1 MLELNWQNN
10 LMKQNFS
17 LALNP
22 SSPCHPR
29 SPSHCFFLSFKA
41 LHKAVNGLL
50 HLSLTFV
57 AYIVALLGTIQYP
70 IECGYWMEE
79 KFISRKVHFRAFWG
93 EKTPSGYRMIPHAV

>member
-29 SPSHCFFLSFKA
+29 SPCCFFCL
-41 LHKAVNGLL
+41 LQHKAVKGLL

-57 AYIVALLGTIQYP
+57 AYIVALLGTIQL
-70 IECGYWMEE
+70 MLQE
-79 KFISRKVHFRAFWG
+79 KLISVHFGGKNPRLG
-93 EKTPSGYRMIPHAV
+93 TG

>member
-22 SSPCHPR
+22 SSPCHPP
-29 SPSHCFFLSFKA
+29 SPSYWVFLSFPA
-41 LHKAVNGLL
+41 LHKAVRALL

-57 AYIVALLGTIQYP
+57 ACIVALLGTFKLMLQ
-70 IECGYWMEE
+70 E
-79 KFISRKVHFRAFWG
+79 KFISVHFGG